1 MGAATEPWAGG
12 RGTLLVVCPPALPR
26 PTAGGPGEWLSR
38 LLSSFSVQPVGQ
50 KPADDCRQFFAVK
63 LLPLVEEPAGW
74 REEESPQGLASGM
87 AGGRMRRDST
97 QGLPVP
103 GAGDLRNPVTIPSV
117 KVGPLTSV
125 QVLCIQVAKSPV
137 PGRSSP
143 SQDGR
148 QTGARAR
155 ASSLASLDPAGPLAS
170 VSSACC
176 PIHSA
181 ICPGLQE
188 WGLCPPDPGA
198 HSLVPTRQQMWGI
211 QRPHGSLHVPSSS
224 PEKEMFPEG

>member
-1 MGAATEPWAGG
+1 MSWGLRLSPWAGG

-26 PTAGGPGEWLSR
+26 PTPGGPGEWLSR

-125 QVLCIQVAKSPV
+125 QVLCIQVAKEPCPWEEQPLPRRPTDRGKSKSLI
-137 PGRSSP
+137 PGEPGPCRS
-143 SQDGR
+143 
-148 QTGARAR
+148 
-155 ASSLASLDPAGPLAS
+155 
-170 VSSACC
+170 
-176 PIHSA
+176 
-181 ICPGLQE
+181 PGLSF
-188 WGLCPPDPGA
+188 LCLLPDPQRHLPRAAGVGTLP
-198 HSLVPTRQQMWGI
+198 SRPRCPQP
-211 QRPHGSLHVPSSS
+211 RPHPAADVGYPAASRLTSRSFILTRKGNVS
-224 PEKEMFPEG
+224 